1 MNDLNIVNTKIIV
14 RKLCFY
20 YGNNL
25 ILKDINI
32 SFSEYSIT
40 AITGSSGQGKSTFL
54 SLFNM
59 LWTDNVKARVTGDI
73 ILNLDNNQISLLK
86 NKLDLPL
93 LRRKIGM
100 IFQEPNPLPM
110 SIEKNMMFPMKLAGI
125 HDKKYI
131 NHKIKTALK
140 QTFLWEEVKER
151 MHINA
156 MDLSGGQKQR
166 LCLARALMLDP
177 EILLCDEPT
186 SSLDLKAARVIED
199 LLLELKTQC
208 TILLVSHNNDQ
219 IKRIANKIFELED
232 KNLLIKR

>member
-1 MNDLNIVNTKIIV
+1 
-14 RKLCFY
+14 
-20 YGNNL
+20 
-25 ILKDINI
+25 
-32 SFSEYSIT
+32 
-40 AITGSSGQGKSTFL
+40 
-54 SLFNM
+54 
-59 LWTDNVKARVTGDI
+59 
-73 ILNLDNNQISLLK
+73 LLK